1 MKTISGQKPYPA
13 KTLSRSK
20 TLSSKNL
27 IQQKPYPARILNS
40 IEKLPEK
47 TDF

>member
-1 MKTISGQKPYPA
+1 MNKPFVHETISGQKPYPA
-13 KTLSRSK
+13 K
-20 TLSSKNL
+20 NL
-27 IQQKPYPARILNS
+27 IQQKTYPARILNS